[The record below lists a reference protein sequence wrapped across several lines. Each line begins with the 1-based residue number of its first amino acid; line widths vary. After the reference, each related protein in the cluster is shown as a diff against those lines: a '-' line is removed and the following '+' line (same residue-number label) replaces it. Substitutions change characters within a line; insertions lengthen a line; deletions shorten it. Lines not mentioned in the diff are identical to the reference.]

1 MRQAG
6 EALWNFYKNNA
17 PVQDAAETLLG
28 AGLSAGYQAAFTDM
42 SAEEI
47 AVSTALGAAGAF
59 ALRPAMGHIGYAI
72 GRPMDKAFPG
82 AKNMNPGM
90 AMIASPG
97 SPQAVKAWK
106 AMDPGPIRETGQGI
120 AEAKYNQNFK
130 KKDGGERGF
139 LEGTIGT
146 WGRQYGDN
154 VAQIGVAV
162 ATPVVLQQL
171 RTDESKQR
179 EIAKLEQALAE
190 LRGELPSAITQ

>member
-6 EALWNFYKNNA
+6 QALWDFYKNNA

-97 SPQAVKAWK
+97 SPLAVKAWK
-106 AMDPGPIRETGQGI
+106 AMDPGPVRETGQGI

>member
-6 EALWNFYKNNA
+6 QALWDFYKNNA

-106 AMDPGPIRETGQGI
+106 AMDPGPVREAGQGI

>member
-6 EALWNFYKNNA
+6 QALWNFYKNNA

-28 AGLSAGYQAAFTDM
+28 AGLSAGGQALFTDM

-59 ALRPAMGHIGYAI
+59 ALRPVMGHVGYAV
-72 GRPMDKAFPG
+72 GRPLEKAFPG
-82 AKNMNPGM
+82 AKNVNPGL
-90 AMIASPG
+90 AMGLSPG

-106 AMDPGPIRETGQGI
+106 AMEPGPVRDAGQGV

-139 LEGTIGT
+139 LEGTVGT

-162 ATPVVLQQL
+162 AAPAVLQQL
-171 RTDESKQR
+171 RGEDGKLQ
-179 EIAKLEQALAE
+179 EIAKLEKALAE
-190 LRGELPSAITQ
+190 LRGELPSEITQ

>member
-6 EALWNFYKNNA
+6 QALWNFYKNNA

-59 ALRPAMGHIGYAI
+59 ALRPAMGHIGYAV
-72 GRPMDKAFPG
+72 GKPMDKAFPG
-82 AKNMNPGM
+82 AKNIDPGM
-90 AMIASPG
+90 AMFVSPG
-97 SPQAVKAWK
+97 SPQAVKAYK
-106 AMDPGPIRETGQGI
+106 SMEKGPMQEAGLGFAQ
-120 AEAKYNQNFK
+120 AKYNQNFK
-130 KKDGGERGF
+130 KKDGSERGF

-154 VAQIGVAV
+154 VAQLGVAV

-171 RTDESKQR
+171 RGEDGRLK
-179 EIAKLEQALAE
+179 EIAKLEKALAE